1 MDVFS
6 ELQELFKLKK
16 LKIKTQTRKTLL
28 KWAQDVKFE
37 ERRKA
42 FYEACEPGKVL
53 SKVSIC
59 KLKKRPDW
67 SKRLEMLKTKDLRK
81 AIKDFLHRLGVLE
94 VQSQADLKKLA
105 KTKHWHKVLSLTQDA
120 LEDTKKGGTHPLY
133 INRDGRRVPN
143 PNFRQVDGQ
152 SRLQVQRGRN
162 GRIIQDLRSMS
173 PSRGRVTSG
182 QLQAREDWG
191 QQQNDQYE
199 MDRSHAEL
207 QEILHDQELHMEHQN
222 ELIQELI
229 RTRDKLLKPTP
240 GQQTPP
246 RSPKKRT
253 PDHSPRKRTPERA
266 QAALSGGG
274 GYREKDELPLL
285 AAQDQ
290 SRCVLFDPDEVY
302 CTPVPLG
309 KAKLKKKQNTVIQ
322 TLTFRR
328 KQMCEK
334 LHFMQ
339 LKLKELELNQRLWK
353 AFEYSRQGDFMANFS
368 KKDLSQFQK
377 CGKNAIWTPSQLHEL
392 KAVSACMSRSQE
404 LCRNYR
410 DGKARFQNEDVLSDK
425 EYMLGNFSVE
435 ELETMRRSYGD
446 PWVKRALKNREREPV
461 YSRQQLICEKGPR
474 QEVIV
479 QKQLPPENKEGLES
493 KVGTINMGGLGTGD
507 GGLVDT
513 RSGNQLGGVASST
526 PDPVTGVAG
535 YSGRLPATSGNIPRE
550 TGVVHGRTALRGGER
565 SGRLE

>member
-1 MDVFS
+1 
-6 ELQELFKLKK
+6 
-16 LKIKTQTRKTLL
+16 
-28 KWAQDVKFE
+28 
-37 ERRKA
+37 
-42 FYEACEPGKVL
+42 
-53 SKVSIC
+53 
-59 KLKKRPDW
+59 
-67 SKRLEMLKTKDLRK
+67 
-81 AIKDFLHRLGVLE
+81 
-94 VQSQADLKKLA
+94 
-105 KTKHWHKVLSLTQDA
+105 
-120 LEDTKKGGTHPLY
+120 
-133 INRDGRRVPN
+133 
-143 PNFRQVDGQ
+143 
-152 SRLQVQRGRN
+152 
-162 GRIIQDLRSMS
+162 
-173 PSRGRVTSG
+173 
-182 QLQAREDWG
+182 
-191 QQQNDQYE
+191 
-199 MDRSHAEL
+199 
-207 QEILHDQELHMEHQN
+207 
-222 ELIQELI
+222 
-229 RTRDKLLKPTP
+229 
-240 GQQTPP
+240 
-246 RSPKKRT
+246 
-253 PDHSPRKRTPERA
+253 
-266 QAALSGGG
+266 
-274 GYREKDELPLL
+274 
-285 AAQDQ
+285 
-290 SRCVLFDPDEVY
+290 
-302 CTPVPLG
+302 
-309 KAKLKKKQNTVIQ
+309 
-322 TLTFRR
+322 
-328 KQMCEK
+328 MCEK

-550 TGVVHGRTALRGGER
+550 TGVVHGRTALRGGKGMADSSESSDSLEGKAMTDWSYPTKSVIEDPVKPNYSCSKFLKDMTRLLKYGEVRYER
-565 SGRLE
+565 KVMEKWYTLPFESLDTETHYFVKTLFRSASTLSRRWDFDHKVEYFLRILARICRNKLPQKIRFSNSPCNRMKQYTGRLEKQWLQSKDFNKFKLEVNDYVKIMVNENEKQNMYKIMERIRPDLGFRTKKTSG